1 MKEDNNNVSKQSWKR
16 IFKKKWFFP
25 AVYLTVAALLLTGV
39 LWYQNLDNQ
48 IPEATDNAELG
59 NENYPGGHPLDYEQD
74 SDTVVSQ
81 TESVKMPVAEDSQ
94 TDIVTKFYDFG
105 KTSEEQEQALV
116 LYNNKYYQ
124 SKGID
129 IASASDETF
138 SVTAALSGEVTEV
151 KEDPL
156 LGYVLEMEHA
166 NGVSTYYASLQD
178 VTVKAGQKVEQG
190 ESVATASK
198 NVYGQASGT
207 HVHFEIRKDNV
218 AVDPEIYFNKPLSDI
233 KAPSE
238 EEASEESAEE
248 TQETEDPKDPEAEID
263 DEAVPDEEQST
274 EEQESSRATTNT

>member
-25 AVYLTVAALLLTGV
+25 AVYLTVAAFLLTGV

-48 IPEATDNAELG
+48 IPEATDNTESNLG
-59 NENYPGGHPLDYEQD
+59 DSSGNPLDYEQD
-74 SDTVVSQ
+74 SDTVASQ
-81 TESVKMPVAEDSQ
+81 SETVKMPVAEDSQ

-156 LGYVLEMEHA
+156 LGYVLEMEHE

-190 ESVATASK
+190 ESVATAGQ

-218 AVDPEIYFNKPLSDI
+218 AVDPEIYLNKPLSDI

-238 EEASEESAEE
+238 EESSEKSAK
-248 TQETEDPKDPEAEID
+248 ETEE
-263 DEAVPDEEQST
+263 PDEEKST

>member
-1 MKEDNNNVSKQSWKR
+1 MREDNNNVSKQSWKR

-48 IPEATDNAELG
+48 IPEATDNTETNLG
-59 NENYPGGHPLDYEQD
+59 NSNGNPLDYEQD

-81 TESVKMPVAEDSQ
+81 SEVVKMPVAEDSQ
-94 TDIVTKFYDFG
+94 TDIVTKFYDFD

-156 LGYVLEMEHA
+156 LGYVLEMEHE

-190 ESVATASK
+190 ESVATSGQ

-218 AVDPEIYFNKPLSDI
+218 AVDPEMYLNKPLADI
-233 KAPSE
+233 KAPS
-238 EEASEESAEE
+238 AEESAEE
-248 TQETEDPKDPEAEID
+248 TEVTDEAEDTDEAENDETETVPN
-263 DEAVPDEEQST
+263 PDEST
-274 EEQESSRATTNT
+274 GEQESSRATTNT